1 MERSG
6 PASAAVDAYLR
17 DLVHGAKESNAGDKT
32 GDKAGDT
39 TTDHSDLPQPW
50 TLPRVRHAE
59 GFGRYAG
66 VEGAGL
72 AHEAGYDAW
81 MTGAVFGALLRVA
94 QAKGMAAEGPMGVE
108 RAMIHAIWSCLA
120 LGCRCY
126 AESCTSGHCHW
137 LDC

>member
-108 RAMIHAIWSCLA
+108 RAMEGMGRAPGLEAVEGEGVGWV
-120 LGCRCY
+120 GWGGGGV
-126 AESCTSGHCHW
+126 T
-137 LDC
+137 